1 VAIYIGLFRPAYRI
15 STYFVA
21 PVVAVDHEDDVCWSF
36 DQYIELS
43 FDMYY
48 VHVLQQIV
56 AIYRGLL

>member
-1 VAIYIGLFRPAYRI
+1 MYVLQH
-15 STYFVA
+15 FVA